1 MKNIKR
7 IVITGPPG
15 SGKTTYIN
23 ALKDKGFVIIEENA
37 REIIQEQLKKGS
49 DAVPWKNVPKF
60 SNLVLKERIRNFKKA
75 REITFFDRGI
85 PDIIAYLWVD
95 KFDVA
100 ERLNNAAKKY
110 KYDNKVFVTQ
120 PWKKIYKKDSERKES
135 FEKSKLIFSKIK
147 KCYKLYGYEI
157 ILLPRSKPE
166 KVVCFILESL
176 D

>member
-1 MKNIKR
+1 MKNIRR

-15 SGKTTYIN
+15 SGKTTYII
-23 ALKDKGFVIIEENA
+23 ALKDKGFTIIEENA

-75 REITFFDRGI
+75 KATIFFDRGI

-95 KFDVA
+95 NFDVSSK
-100 ERLNNAAKKY
+100 LNKSAKKY

-120 PWKKIYKKDSERKES
+120 PWRKIYKKDSERKES
-135 FEKSKLIFSKIK
+135 FEKSIEIFNKIK
-147 KCYKLYGYEI
+147 ECYSYYGYEI
-157 ILLPRSKPE
+157 IFLPKDKPE
-166 KVVCFILESL
+166 RVVKFILESL
-176 D
+176 N